1 MERRPRINIEL
12 SVTDKIIELIGGFG
26 VVIIWVMVITSYSNL
41 PDTIPTHYNAIGE
54 IDGFGNKIN
63 ILILPLLATVFFVG
77 ITILNR
83 FPHIFGYLTTINNDN
98 ALKNYTEATKI
109 NRYLK
114 LFFVVV
120 FGLLAYKTIQV
131 SGETGALF
139 LPVILG
145 VLVLALFY
153 FIVTRKTT
161 KTLLVKKRAS
171 INEQQ

>member
-12 SVTDKIIELIGGFG
+12 SATDKIIELIGGFG

-54 IDGFGNKIN
+54 IDGFGNKVN
-63 ILILPLLATVFFVG
+63 ILILPMLATVFFAG
-77 ITILNR
+77 ITILNK
-83 FPHIFGYLTTINNDN
+83 FPHIFNYLAKINKDN
-98 ALKNYTEATKI
+98 AHRHYTNVTRM
-109 NRYLK
+109 NRYIK

-161 KTLLVKKRAS
+161 KTLLVKKS
-171 INEQQ
+171 INQ